1 MNKGSTI
8 IISSLV
14 AVSLLAG
21 CGGKKGGGPDM
32 GMGQQ
37 NSVSISV
44 NTQTAAPL
52 TIEQSVTISSKISAD
67 NEVAVYPSS
76 NGTVKNVYVSLGDS
90 VNAGDILF
98 ETDSSDAKLQ
108 LEQAQ
113 ASLSSA
119 QAGLS
124 SAQAGLDS
132 AKANYESNVGGT
144 LENQLQQLQSSV
156 DNLQIQYN
164 DALTSLEQTKEL
176 YEMGG
181 TSKQSLD
188 DQQSNVDK
196 LKVQLDTAKKQLD
209 LNKNKIAEETKKSS
223 QANVNQS
230 QANVKQSQAS
240 VAQSQVSVESAQKA
254 VDDTKVKA
262 EISGVVTEL
271 NITQGSNA
279 TAQTAALTISDI
291 SKVKVSFSVSEDV
304 INRIAVGSKA
314 YVTVSAVSD
323 TPFETTISSLSP
335 AADSQTKLYTV
346 EAYIDNANG
355 QLKPGM
361 FATVKLVVDTK
372 ENTISVPL
380 NTVIEKD
387 SEKYV
392 FTVDSNNT
400 AHKTDVKTGLKNDE
414 SIEITSGVNM
424 GDVVVINGQDFL
436 SDGSSVN
443 VVEKDGQKV
452 EQTEENPT
460 DPSADSS
467 SSAEA
472 MPPEGNKKP

>member
-14 AVSLLAG
+14 AASLLAG
-21 CGGKKGGGPDM
+21 CGGKKGGSDM
-32 GMGQQ
+32 AMGQQ
-37 NSVSISV
+37 NAVSISV

-98 ETDSSDAKLQ
+98 ETDSTDAQLQ
-108 LEQAQ
+108 LQQAQ

-119 QAGLS
+119 QAGL
-124 SAQAGLDS
+124 AS

-144 LENQLQQLQSSV
+144 LENQLQQLQSNV
-156 DNLQIQYN
+156 DSLQIQYN

-188 DQQSNVDK
+188 DQQSAVDK
-196 LKVQLDTAKKQLD
+196 LKLQLDSAQEELD
-209 LNKNKIAEETKKSS
+209 LNKNKISEETKKSS

-230 QANVKQSQAS
+230 QANV
-240 VAQSQVSVESAQKA
+240 AQSQISVESAQKA
-254 VDDTKVKA
+254 VNDTKVKA
-262 EISGVVTEL
+262 EISGVVTAL
-271 NITQGSNA
+271 NISQGSNA
-279 TAQTAALTISDI
+279 SAQTAALTISDI
-291 SKVKVSFSVSEDV
+291 SRVKVSFSVSEDV
-304 INRIAVGSKA
+304 INRISVGSKA

-323 TPFETTISSLSP
+323 TPFETTISALSS

-387 SEKYV
+387 DEKYV

-400 AHKTDVKTGLKNDE
+400 AHKTTVETGIKNDE

-424 GDVVVINGQDFL
+424 GDVVVISGQDFL

-452 EQTEENPT
+452 EKTEETPAT
-460 DPSADSS
+460 PSADSS
-467 SSAEA
+467 ASSEK